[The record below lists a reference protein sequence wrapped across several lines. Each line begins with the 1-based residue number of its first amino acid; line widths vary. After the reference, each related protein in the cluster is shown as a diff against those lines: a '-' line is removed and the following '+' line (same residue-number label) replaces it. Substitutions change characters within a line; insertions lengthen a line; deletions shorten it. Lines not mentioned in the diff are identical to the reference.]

1 MNEKMSVEV
10 NSLKDFV
17 NTTKENLMLEMKEVS
32 EFSQGLEEA
41 VNHTIEK
48 KFKREKLRMGVQN
61 PGTDILA
68 TEGSSNMKKMMIM
81 KADKVDI
88 EKIYEIKS
96 DKVDTNNMLEV

>member
-1 MNEKMSVEV
+1 MKDISVFA
-10 NSLKDFV
+10 SR
-17 NTTKENLMLEMKEVS
+17 
-32 EFSQGLEEA
+32 LEES

-48 KFKREKLRMGVQN
+48 KFKREKLRMGVQSPN
-61 PGTDILA
+61 TDILA
-68 TEGSSNMKKMMIM
+68 SDGSSNIKKLMIM

>member
-1 MNEKMSVEV
+1 
-10 NSLKDFV
+10 
-17 NTTKENLMLEMKEVS
+17 
-32 EFSQGLEEA
+32 
-41 VNHTIEK
+41 
-48 KFKREKLRMGVQN
+48 MGVQS

-68 TEGSSNMKKMMIM
+68 SDGGSNIKKLMIM